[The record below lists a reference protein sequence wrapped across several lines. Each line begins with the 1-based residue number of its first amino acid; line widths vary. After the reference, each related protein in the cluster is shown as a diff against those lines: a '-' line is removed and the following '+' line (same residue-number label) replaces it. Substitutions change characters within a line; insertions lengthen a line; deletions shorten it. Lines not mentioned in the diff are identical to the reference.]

1 MVTLNIRITSGTL
14 FDCEYYI
21 QPTSPTC
28 IMDVCIEFVI
38 SLKYKYYLKIQSG
51 QRTLSLSL
59 KITTESFSCPYLSI
73 LLLIYTGNYLTIS
86 IFSYL
91 KQ

>member
-51 QRTLSLSL
+51 PLSL